1 VIRTAVAAVILALA
15 AGQASADPV
24 LIRMA
29 NSVPATAHMNV
40 QVFGPWCE
48 RVTAQSGGTVDAKLF
63 PSDAISNARNM
74 WDRILAGVVDIG
86 YVNTSYY
93 AGQFKRT
100 SVTGLPLLTK
110 ESLPASV
117 ALWNMVQPS
126 GLLADEWKDVR
137 VLGIFVYPSSGI
149 VSTVPIRRMEDL
161 EGKKVGVGA
170 RAIGQWMQ
178 NLGAAPISLTYS
190 QTYESLQRGL
200 VTAYTVG
207 WTGVQPLKL
216 WEVAKYY
223 TAGKFG
229 ASSVVGMAMSKKSYE
244 KLPAQGRKAV
254 DDNSGLKFTK
264 ELGTFWDRIND
275 EGRKLV
281 EAHKG
286 TEIFDLT
293 EAELSRWSKAAEPI
307 VADWEKDTPDGAKV
321 LDQFK
326 KQLVQAATM

>member
-1 VIRTAVAAVILALA
+1 MVRTAVAFAALAFA
-15 AGQASADPV
+15 AGQAAAQPV

-48 RVTAQSGGTVDAKLF
+48 RVTAQSDGTVDAKLF
-63 PSDAISNARNM
+63 PSDAIATSQNM
-74 WDRILAGVVDIG
+74 WDRIQAGVVDIG
-86 YVNTSYY
+86 FVNTSYY
-93 AGQFKRT
+93 VGQFKRT
-100 SVTGLPLLTK
+100 SVTGMPLLTK

-117 ALWNMVQPS
+117 ALWNMVQP
-126 GLLADEWKDVR
+126 GQVLADEWKDVR
-137 VLGIFVYPSSGI
+137 VLGVFVYPSSGL
-149 VSTVPIRRMEDL
+149 VGTVPIRRMEDL
-161 EGKKVGVGA
+161 AGKKVGVGA

-200 VTAYTVG
+200 VNAYTVG

-229 ASSVVGMAMSKKSYE
+229 AASVVGIVMSKASYA
-244 KLPAQGRKAV
+244 KLADKGKAAV
-254 DDNSGLKFTK
+254 DANSGIKFTK
-264 ELGTFWDRIND
+264 ELGVFWDRIND

-286 TEIFDLT
+286 TEIFDLSDG
-293 EAELSRWSKAAEPI
+293 ELSRWSKAADPV
-307 VADWEKDTPDGAKV
+307 VAEWEKDTPDGAKV
-321 LDQFK
+321 LEEFK
-326 KQLVQAATM
+326 KQLAQAATM

>member
-1 VIRTAVAAVILALA
+1 VIRVAVAVAALTLAT
-15 AGQASADPV
+15 GQAAADPV

-29 NSVPATAHMNV
+29 NSVPANAHMNV

-48 RVTAQSGGTVDAKLF
+48 RVTAQSDGTVDAKLF
-63 PSDAISNARNM
+63 PSDAIATSQNM
-74 WDRILAGVVDIG
+74 WDRIQAGVVDVG
-86 YVNTSYY
+86 FVNTSYY
-93 AGQFKRT
+93 SGQFKRT

-110 ESLPASV
+110 ESLPASI
-117 ALWNMVQPS
+117 ALWNMVQP
-126 GLLADEWKDVR
+126 GGALADEWKDVR
-137 VLGIFVYPSSGI
+137 PLGVFVYPSSGL
-149 VSTVPIRRMEDL
+149 VATVPIRRMEDL
-161 EGKKVGVGA
+161 QGKKVGVGA

-200 VTAYTVG
+200 INAYTVG

-229 ASSVVGMAMSKKSYE
+229 AASVVGIVMGKASYA
-244 KLPAQGRKAV
+244 KLADKGKAAV
-254 DDNSGLKFTK
+254 DANSGLKFTK
-264 ELGTFWDRIND
+264 ELGAFWDRIND

-281 EAHKG
+281 EQHKG

-293 EAELSRWSKAAEPI
+293 EAELSRWSKAADPV
-307 VADWEKDTPDGAKV
+307 VADWEKDAPNGAKV
-321 LDQFK
+321 LDEFK
-326 KQLVQAATM
+326 KQLAHAASM

>member
-1 VIRTAVAAVILALA
+1 MIRTAVAAAVLLA
-15 AGQASADPV
+15 AGQAHAADPV

-93 AGQFKRT
+93 AGQFKKT
-100 SVTGLPLLTK
+100 SVTGLPLLTG
-110 ESLPASV
+110 ESLSTSI
-117 ALWNMVQPS
+117 ALWNMVQPG

-137 VLGIFVYPSSGI
+137 VIGIFAYPSSGI

-161 EGKKVGVGA
+161 AGKKVGVGA

-229 ASSVVGMAMSKKSYE
+229 AASVVGMAMSKKSYD
-244 KLPAQGRKAV
+244 KLSAQGRKAV
-254 DDNSGLKFTK
+254 DDNSGLKITK

-281 EAHKG
+281 EQHKG
-286 TEIFDLT
+286 TEIFDLD
-293 EAELSRWSKAAEPI
+293 EKELSRWSKAADPI
-307 VADWEKDTPDGAKV
+307 VADWTKDTPDGAKV
-321 LDQFK
+321 LDEFK
-326 KQLVQAATM
+326 KQLAQAATM